1 MADDREASQ
10 KTEEP
15 TPKRLEDARKRGQV
29 VHSREVANWLML
41 VAVAIVVVGL
51 APGLMDSLGHTLT
64 PFIERP
70 HAFTVGA
77 DGSIEG
83 METSLFAILAP
94 LAAPFALLVV
104 AALAS
109 SFLQHG
115 FLFSPEA
122 LKPNFDKISPLAGF
136 HRLFSMRSVV
146 ELIKN
151 VLKLAVISAV
161 GVLAVWPEMDAIER
175 LITMGTLDTLEELH
189 SLVMRL
195 LIGVCAILA
204 AIAALDYLFQRFQFI
219 RQLRMTREEVR
230 EEYRQTEG
238 DPHIKGR
245 IRQLRQERARRRM
258 MAAVPT
264 ADVVITNP
272 THFAVAL
279 KYDQANMDAPRLLA
293 KGADLIAHRIRE
305 VAKQH
310 EIPII
315 ENPPLAR
322 ALYAGVELDQE
333 IPAEHYKAVAEIIGY
348 VWRLKDRTNP
358 RAQPS

>member
-1 MADDREASQ
+1 VADDREDSQ

-15 TPKRLEDARKRGQV
+15 TAKRLEDARKRGQV

-41 VAVAIVVVGL
+41 LAVAIVVVAL
-51 APGLMDSLGHTLT
+51 APGIMDSLGQTLR

-70 HAFTVGA
+70 HAFSVGA
-77 DGSIEG
+77 DGTIEG
-83 METSLFAILAP
+83 METSMFAFLAP

-109 SFLQHG
+109 GFLQHG
-115 FLFSPEA
+115 FLFSTEA
-122 LKPNFDKISPLAGF
+122 IKPDLDKISLTQGF
-136 HRLFSMRSVV
+136 HRLFSVRSVA
-146 ELIKN
+146 ELAKN
-151 VLKLAVISAV
+151 LLKLAVIGVV
-161 GVLAVWPEMDAIER
+161 GLLAVWPEMDAIER
-175 LITMGTLDTLEELH
+175 LISMGTLDTLEELH
-189 SLVMRL
+189 SLVARL

-204 AIAALDYLFQRFQFI
+204 AIAALDFLFQRFQLM

-238 DPHIKGR
+238 DPHVKGR

-279 KYDQANMDAPRLLA
+279 KYDQASMDAPRLVA
-293 KGADLIAHRIRE
+293 KGADLIAHHIRE

-310 EIPII
+310 EVPII

-348 VWRLKDRTNP
+348 VWRLKGRANP
-358 RAQPS
+358 HAQRP